1 MPERINARFFA
12 FFGVILGILYGLIFS
27 VWNPPRTAIITDL
40 YDPVMWAIAILSFFI
55 LQFGFAVILKR
66 PNATREIY
74 FGMFLIPIIY
84 TASVAT
90 TSIPD
95 FLRTLMAVEVPVLV
109 LFLASF
115 YFVSPFVAFFAGLDT
130 EALDDAEIPAE
141 TIFSFDIQHS
151 MGDLK
156 LLRRIV
162 NGMGFTILRK
172 NIKDDNG
179 LIICRKEKLH
189 MGIFHESK
197 DQVLRATFV
206 PFTIANDKVKEVKDA
221 DTILD
226 FKAQISGMLYAW
238 LQNKLVL
245 RFNETLPNVE
255 LGLKNVSKGLGP
267 LEKSLPVYLRD
278 SVVSFPKNHPYR
290 LALLTTGF
298 VIITNIM
305 LFILG
310 KLVFK

>member
-1 MPERINARFFA
+1 MPEEIHARFFA
-12 FFGVILGILYGLIFS
+12 FLGLVLGVLYGLIFS

-40 YDPVMWAIAILSFFI
+40 YDPVMWAIAILSFFV
-55 LQFGFAVILKR
+55 LQFGLAVILKK

-84 TASVAT
+84 TVSVAT
-90 TSIPD
+90 TSIFD
-95 FLRTLMAVEVPVLV
+95 FLRTVVAVEVPVLV

-130 EALDDAEIPAE
+130 EALDDAEIPAD
-141 TIFSFDIQHS
+141 TVFSFDIQHS
-151 MGDLK
+151 MGNLK
-156 LLRRIV
+156 LLTRIV
-162 NGMGFTILRK
+162 NGMGFTILLE
-172 NIKDDNG
+172 NIKDGNG
-179 LIICRKEKLH
+179 LVICRKEKLH
-189 MGIFHESK
+189 MGIFYESK

-206 PFTIANDKVKEVKDA
+206 PFGIANDKVKEVKDMDA
-221 DTILD
+221 ILD

-245 RFNETLPNVE
+245 RFNETLPDFE
-255 LGLKNVSKGLGP
+255 LGLKKVSKGLGP

-298 VIITNIM
+298 VIIINIM

>member
-1 MPERINARFFA
+1 MPEKIHARFFA
-12 FFGVILGILYGLIFS
+12 ILGVVLGALYGLIFS

-40 YDPVMWAIAILSFFI
+40 YDPVMWAIAILSFFV
-55 LQFGFAVILKR
+55 LQFGLAVILKK

-84 TASVAT
+84 TASAVPI
-90 TSIPD
+90 SISD
-95 FLRTLMAVEVPVLV
+95 YLRTLMAVEVPALV

-130 EALDDAEIPAE
+130 KALDDAEIPAE
-141 TIFSFDIQHS
+141 TVFSFDIQHS
-151 MGDLK
+151 MGNLK

-162 NGMGFTILRK
+162 NGMGFTILLK
-172 NIKDDNG
+172 NIKDGNG
-179 LIICRKEKLH
+179 LVICRKEKLH
-189 MGIFHESK
+189 MGIFYESK

-206 PFTIANDKVKEVKDA
+206 PFRITNDTVKEVEDMDA
-221 DTILD
+221 VLD

-238 LQNKLVL
+238 MQNKLVL
-245 RFNETLPNVE
+245 RFNEIFPNFE
-255 LGLKNVSKGLGP
+255 LGFKKVSDGLGP
-267 LEKSLPVYLRD
+267 SEKSLTVHLRE

-298 VIITNIM
+298 VIIVNIM

-310 KLVFK
+310 RLVFK

>member
-1 MPERINARFFA
+1 MPEKIHARFFA
-12 FFGVILGILYGLIFS
+12 FLGAILGVLYGLIFS
-27 VWNPPRTAIITDL
+27 VWNPPGIAIITDL
-40 YDPVMWAIAILSFFI
+40 YDPVMWAIAILSFFV
-55 LQFGFAVILKR
+55 LQFGLAVILRR
-66 PNATREIY
+66 PNTTREIY
-74 FGMFLIPIIY
+74 FGMFLIPIVY

-90 TSIPD
+90 TSISD
-95 FLRTLMAVEVPVLV
+95 FLRTVVAVEVPVLV

-141 TIFSFDIQHS
+141 TVFSFDIQHS
-151 MGDLK
+151 MGNLK
-156 LLRRIV
+156 LLRRVV
-162 NGMGFTILRK
+162 NGMGFTILLK
-172 NIKDDNG
+172 NIKDGNG
-179 LIICRKEKLH
+179 LIICQKEKLH
-189 MGIFHESK
+189 MGIFYESK

-206 PFTIANDKVKEVKDA
+206 PFRIANDKVKEVKDM
-221 DTILD
+221 DSILD

-255 LGLKNVSKGLGP
+255 LGLRKVSKGLGP

-298 VIITNIM
+298 VIIINIM

-310 KLVFK
+310 RLVFK